1 MENLPPEVC
10 FIILSY
16 LPLNDLVEASSVC
29 KLFFNLS
36 RKNSFFVEKLLHSR
50 LLFNNS
56 CVIFDCYENA
66 FLSFYSQ
73 LCFSLEKYIKEE
85 DYFLEAKKIIMKKL
99 MLSKLLLRVSN
110 HMFLCKRSQHCIDIC
125 IICTK
130 SYIFNKKISNH
141 INKKLYICILHNFI
155 LLLEK
160 ELLLVK
166 KFTCLH
172 IQMFLLI
179 KITHLEDL
187 QIFKVCITRV

>member
-73 LCFSLEKYIKEE
+73 LCFSLEKYVKEE
-85 DYFLEAKKIIMKKL
+85 DCFLEAKEIIVKKL
-99 MLSKLLLRVSN
+99 MFSTLPLRVLN
-110 HMFLCKRSQHCIDIC
+110 HMFLCERSQQCIDMC

-130 SYIFNKKISNH
+130 SYISNKKISDH
-141 INKKLYICILHNFI
+141 ISKKLY
-155 LLLEK
+155 
-160 ELLLVK
+160 
-166 KFTCLH
+166 
-172 IQMFLLI
+172 
-179 KITHLEDL
+179 EDIE
-187 QIFKVCITRV
+187 QFHDEQG